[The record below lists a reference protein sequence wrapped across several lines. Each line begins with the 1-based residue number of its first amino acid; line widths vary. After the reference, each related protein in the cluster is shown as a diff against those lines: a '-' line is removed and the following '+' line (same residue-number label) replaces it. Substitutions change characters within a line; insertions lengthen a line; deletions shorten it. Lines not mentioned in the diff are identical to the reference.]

1 VALITFELD
10 LTEEG
15 PKDVFDIEDLID

>member
-1 VALITFELD
+1 VALITFEFD